1 MSQSTGEHPTVAAGA
16 EPPVGMRLNQL
27 PGDLGGG
34 PSGGKPDLASSPA
47 EKRASAKAIEDHIE
61 PDTNKAGEQ
70 ADEEMG
76 AVVKAFGPKDGH
88 GWLTSGAVG
97 KAHKAW
103 GEQVQN
109 LMNRLSSEKAALRS
123 SNTVLTGTD
132 VGVGAGVRK
141 SSPLDGF

>member
-1 MSQSTGEHPTVAAGA
+1 MSQPTGEHPTITA
-16 EPPVGMRLNQL
+16 EAKPPVGMRLNQI

-34 PSGGKPDLASSPA
+34 PSGGKSDLASSPA
-47 EKRASAKAIEDHIE
+47 EKRAAAKAIEDHIE
-61 PDTNKAGEQ
+61 PETKKAGER
-70 ADEEMG
+70 ADGEMG
-76 AVVKAFGPKDGH
+76 AAIKAFGPKDGH

-103 GEQVQN
+103 DEQVQN

-132 VGVGAGVRK
+132 VEVGAGVRK
-141 SSPLDGF
+141 SSSFDGF